1 MCAGH
6 LGITELD
13 QDHIQYMERLVNRLF
28 DLRLFRSFKVKT
40 TPRWIVL
47 LLDMLIVIACYIAT
61 VVAGIY
67 SMHMVIPP
75 QTILLNGFLVLA
87 VYFVVTYVSKSYTCV
102 IRLSVIEDL
111 YRIFMAI
118 VFSTLLLFG
127 FNVVKMALTGK
138 PFLKYWDI
146 LIIGALAFSIMMIE
160 RLCIKYLYM
169 RMNSATE
176 GRKRVLV
183 LGTSFSSVFLANAL
197 KGEIG
202 GKYLPVGLLSIKG
215 GQDNP
220 EINGFK
226 VYKFDPATMAE
237 MFEKNNIDA
246 LIFDSKSNNLM
257 SSGFADYFI
266 KNDIALLAMN
276 QVAEFEQDKDTD
288 KGISTFVKEVQIE
301 DLLGRD
307 PIVLNNPMVSEQI
320 KGSCVLIT
328 GACGSIG
335 SEIVRQ
341 VVNYGASKV
350 VLYDQAETPMH
361 DISLEMKSNPRAHIE
376 LFMGDVRNRDRL
388 EEAFKKFRP
397 RYVFHAAAYKHVPM
411 MEINPT
417 EAILANVMGT
427 RNVADLSLKYD
438 VYKFVMISTDKAVN
452 PTNVMGCT
460 KRLAEIYCQ
469 SLYYDA
475 QRMGKKTKFITTRF
489 GNVLGSNGSVIPLFR
504 KQIAA
509 GGPVTVTHKEII
521 RYFMT
526 IPEACS
532 LVLEAGCMGN
542 GGEIYIFDMG
552 EPVKIYDLARRM
564 ISLAGLKP
572 DVDIKI
578 VEVGL
583 RPGEK
588 LYEELLNDKEKTTA
602 TVNKKIMVAKVRTY
616 NYKDVCVNIDKIIA
630 LAAQG
635 DVHGMIYAM
644 KEFVPEYK
652 SQHSQYESID
662 KEIEGLES
670 SPLQTET
677 VNPGQPTAE

>member
-1 MCAGH
+1 
-6 LGITELD
+6 
-13 QDHIQYMERLVNRLF
+13 MERLVNRLF

>member
-1 MCAGH
+1 
-6 LGITELD
+6 
-13 QDHIQYMERLVNRLF
+13 METLINKLL
-28 DLRLFRSFKVKT
+28 DLRIFRWFKVKT
-40 TPRWIVL
+40 TPRWIIL
-47 LLDMLIVIACYIAT
+47 LLDMIIVMAGFIAT
-61 VVAGIY
+61 VVADMY
-67 SMHMVIPP
+67 STHFVLPSG
-75 QTILLNGFLVLA
+75 TILLNASLVLA
-87 VYFVVTYVSKSYTCV
+87 VYFAVSFISKSYTCV

-111 YRIFMAI
+111 YRIFLVI
-118 VFSTLLLFG
+118 VLSTLLLCVI
-127 FNVVKMALTGK
+127 NVLKLVVTGSTFMK
-138 PFLKYWDI
+138 FWDI
-146 LIIGALAFSIMMIE
+146 LVIGALSFSMMMVE

-169 RMNSATE
+169 RMNSATK

-183 LGTSFSSVFLANAL
+183 LGTSFASVFLANAL

-202 GKYLPVGLLSIKG
+202 GKYLPVGLLSIKAG
-215 GQDNP
+215 EETS

-226 VYKFDPATMAE
+226 VYRFDPTTMTDL
-237 MFEKNNIDA
+237 FGRKNIDA
-246 LIFDSKSNNLM
+246 LLFDSKSMSLM
-257 SSGFADYFI
+257 KSGFADYFI
-266 KNDIALLAMN
+266 KNDIPLLAMN
-276 QVAEFEQDKDTD
+276 KVAEFDQERNDKS
-288 KGISTFVKEVQIE
+288 ISTFIKEVQIE

-307 PIVLNNPMVSEQI
+307 PIVLDNPLVSEHI

-341 VVNYGASKV
+341 VANYGASKI
-350 VLYDQAETPMH
+350 VLFDQAETPMH
-361 DISLEMKSNPRAHIE
+361 DLSLEMKKNFPTANVE
-376 LFMGDVRNRDRL
+376 LVMGDVRNRERV
-388 EEAFKKFRP
+388 EEAFKEFRP

-417 EAILANVMGT
+417 EAILANVRGT
-427 RNVADLSLKYD
+427 RNVADLALKYD

-469 SLYYDA
+469 SLYFDA
-475 QRMGKKTKFITTRF
+475 QRKGKNTQFITTRF

-504 KQIAA
+504 RQIAA

-532 LVLEAGCMGN
+532 LVLEAGCMGS

-578 VEVGL
+578 EEIGL

-602 TVNKKIMVAKVRTY
+602 TVNKKIMIAKVKTY
-616 NYKDVCVNIDKIIA
+616 DYQDVCAKIDNIIS
-630 LAAQG
+630 LAASG
-635 DVHGMIYAM
+635 DTHSMIYAM

-652 SQHSQYESID
+652 SQNSQFESID
-662 KEIEGLES
+662 KEIKSHDG
-670 SPLQTET
+670 
-677 VNPGQPTAE
+677 N

>member
-1 MCAGH
+1 M
-6 LGITELD
+6 LD
-13 QDHIQYMERLVNRLF
+13 MV
-28 DLRLFRSFKVKT
+28 
-40 TPRWIVL
+40 IVL
-47 LLDMLIVIACYIAT
+47 ISYAATVIADTYSLHIVTGPLNVLFVAAIVI
-61 VVAGIY
+61 G
-67 SMHMVIPP
+67 
-75 QTILLNGFLVLA
+75 
-87 VYFVVTYVSKSYTCV
+87 VYFVVSYISKSYTCV

-111 YRIFMAI
+111 YRIFIAVI
-118 VFSTLLLFG
+118 IASVILCVINALWLVFAHAELIKFW
-127 FNVVKMALTGK
+127 N
-138 PFLKYWDI
+138 I
-146 LIIGALAFSIMMIE
+146 LVIGALSFSMMMIE

-169 RMNSATE
+169 RMNNATE

-183 LGTSFSSVFLANAL
+183 LGTTFNSVFLANAL

-202 GKYLPVGLLSIKG
+202 GKYLPVGLLSIKS
-215 GQDNP
+215 NNTNS
-220 EINGFK
+220 EINGLK
-226 VYKFDPATMAE
+226 IYHFDPKTTSDEFA
-237 MFEKNNIDA
+237 KNGIVGLIYDA
-246 LIFDSKSNNLM
+246 KSNNLM

-276 QVAEFEQDKDTD
+276 KVAEFEQDDPKGQNE
-288 KGISTFVKEVQIE
+288 KGISTYIKEVQIE

-307 PIVLNNPMVSEQI
+307 PIVLNNPLVSKHI
-320 KGSCVLIT
+320 NGSCVLIT

-341 VVNYGASKV
+341 VASYHASKII
-350 VLYDQAETPMH
+350 LFDQAETPMH
-361 DISLEMKSNPRAHIE
+361 DISLEMKKDYPDADIE
-376 LFMGDVRNRDRL
+376 LFMGDVRNRERV
-388 EEAFKKFRP
+388 EEAFEKFHP
-397 RYVFHAAAYKHVPM
+397 SYVFHAAAYKHVPM

-427 RNVADLSLKYD
+427 RNVADLALKYG

-469 SLYYDA
+469 SLFHDA
-475 QRMGKKTKFITTRF
+475 QQKGKKTQFITTRF

-552 EPVKIYDLARRM
+552 EPVKIYDMARRM

-578 VEVGL
+578 EEIGL

-602 TVNKKIMVAKVRTY
+602 TVNKKIMVAKVKMY
-616 NYKDVCVNIDKIIA
+616 DYKDVCTHIDKIIA
-630 LAAQG
+630 FASKG
-635 DVHGMIYAM
+635 DVHEMIYAM

-652 SQHSQYESID
+652 SMHSKFEAID
-662 KEIEGLES
+662 KEIENEGK
-670 SPLQTET
+670 P
-677 VNPGQPTAE
+677 VAPNAVQPTAE

>member
-1 MCAGH
+1 
-6 LGITELD
+6 
-13 QDHIQYMERLVNRLF
+13 MEKLIHKLLS
-28 DLRLFRSFKVKT
+28 LRIVRSFRVRT
-40 TPRWIVL
+40 TPRWIIL
-47 LLDMLIVIACYIAT
+47 LLDMLIVTVCYIAT
-61 VVAGIY
+61 VVADMY
-67 SMHMVIPP
+67 SVHTFVTPITVFVNWLIFFSVYTVIAY
-75 QTILLNGFLVLA
+75 I
-87 VYFVVTYVSKSYTCV
+87 SKSYVYV

-111 YRIFMAI
+111 YRVFMSVMVATI
-118 VFSTLLLFG
+118 ILVFLNVMKLLI
-127 FNVVKMALTGK
+127 TGE
-138 PFLKYWDI
+138 PFMKFWNI
-146 LIIGALAFSIMMIE
+146 LIIAAFSFSLMMIE

-176 GRKRVLV
+176 GRKRVMV
-183 LGTSFSSVFLANAL
+183 LGTTFNSLFLANAL

-202 GKYLPVGLLSIKG
+202 GKYLPVGLLSIKSN
-215 GQDNP
+215 QDVT
-220 EINGFK
+220 EMNGFK
-226 VYKFDPATMAE
+226 VYRFDPSTITE
-237 MFEKNNIDA
+237 VFKEKNIEG
-246 LIFDSKSNNLM
+246 LIYDSKNNNLM
-257 SSGFADYFI
+257 RSGFADFFI

-276 QVAEFEQDKDTD
+276 RVEEFDQDNAENGQS
-288 KGISTFVKEVQIE
+288 GISTYIKEVQIE

-307 PIVLNNPMVSEQI
+307 PIVLNNPLVSQHI

-341 VVNYGASKV
+341 VANYGARKI
-350 VLYDQAETPMH
+350 VLFDQAETPMH
-361 DISLEMKSNPRAHIE
+361 DISLEMKRLFPKADIE
-376 LFMGDVRNRDRL
+376 LFMGDVRNRERV
-388 EEAFKKFRP
+388 EEVFAKFRP
-397 RYVFHAAAYKHVPM
+397 CYVFHAAAYKHVPM
-411 MEINPT
+411 MEINAT
-417 EAILANVMGT
+417 EAILANVKGT
-427 RNVADLSLKYD
+427 RNVADLALKYD

-469 SLYYDA
+469 SLFFDA
-475 QRMGKKTKFITTRF
+475 QRRGKKTQFITTRF

-532 LVLEAGCMGN
+532 LVLEAGCMGS

-552 EPVKIYDLARRM
+552 EPVKIYDMARRM

-572 DVDIKI
+572 DIDIKI
-578 VEVGL
+578 EEIGL

-602 TVNKKIMVAKVRTY
+602 TVNKKIMIAKVKIY
-616 NYKDVCVNIDKIIA
+616 DYKDVCEHIDHIIA
-630 LAAQG
+630 LAAKG
-635 DVHGMIYAM
+635 NVHDMVYAM

-652 SQHSQYESID
+652 SQHSSFESID
-662 KEIEGLES
+662 KEIAAIDQS
-670 SPLQTET
+670 QSDPSRLQ
-677 VNPGQPTAE
+677 PKAE

>member
-1 MCAGH
+1 MCV
-6 LGITELD
+6 LTELRN
-13 QDHIQYMERLVNRLF
+13 IQMERLIDKLL
-28 DLRLFRSFKVKT
+28 DLRIFRAFKVKT
-40 TPRWIVL
+40 TPRWIIL
-47 LLDMLIVIACYIAT
+47 LLDMVIVLTCFVAT
-61 VVAGIY
+61 VVADMY
-67 SMHMVIPP
+67 SQHTVLPS
-75 QTILLNGFLVLA
+75 QTILLNAFIIFA
-87 VYFVVTYVSKSYTCV
+87 VYFAVSYVSKSYTCV

-111 YRIFMAI
+111 YRIFMVI
-118 VFSTLLLFG
+118 VISTLVLCGL
-127 FNVVKMALTGK
+127 NVVRLVIADA
-138 PFLKYWDI
+138 PFMKFWDI
-146 LIIGALAFSIMMIE
+146 LVIGALSFSLMMIE

-183 LGTSFSSVFLANAL
+183 LGTSFASVLLANAL

-202 GKYLPVGLLSIKG
+202 GKYLPVGLLSIKA
-215 GQDNP
+215 GQENS

-226 VYKFDPATMAE
+226 VYRFDPTRMSDIFAQD
-237 MFEKNNIDA
+237 NIEA
-246 LIFDSKSNNLM
+246 LIFDSKSRNLM
-257 SSGFADYFI
+257 SSGFADFFI

-276 QVAEFEQDKDTD
+276 RVAEFEQDNEKEGDRN
-288 KGISTFVKEVQIE
+288 ISTYIKEVQIE

-307 PIVLNNPMVSEQI
+307 PIVLNNSLVSDHI

-341 VVNYGASKV
+341 VANYGASKIV
-350 VLYDQAETPMH
+350 MFDQAETPMH
-361 DISLEMKSNPRAHIE
+361 DLALEMRKSHPNAHIE
-376 LFMGDVRNRDRL
+376 LFMGDVRNRERV
-388 EEAFKKFRP
+388 EQAFKDFRP

-427 RNVADLSLKYD
+427 RNVADLALKYE

-469 SLYYDA
+469 SLFYDA
-475 QRMGKKTKFITTRF
+475 QRQGKKTQYITTRF

-504 KQIAA
+504 KQIAS
-509 GGPVTVTHKEII
+509 GGPVTVTHKDII

-552 EPVKIYDLARRM
+552 EPVKIYDMARRM

-572 DVDIKI
+572 DIDIKI
-578 VEVGL
+578 EEIGL

-602 TVNKKIMVAKVRTY
+602 TVNKKIMTAKVKTY
-616 NYKDVCVNIDKIIA
+616 DYKDVCANIDQIIK
-630 LAAQG
+630 LAACG

-652 SQHSQYESID
+652 SQHSEFETID
-662 KEIEGLES
+662 KEIESDGADT
-670 SPLQTET
+670 PTKT
-677 VNPGQPTAE
+677 QPTAE

>member
-1 MCAGH
+1 
-6 LGITELD
+6 
-13 QDHIQYMERLVNRLF
+13 
-28 DLRLFRSFKVKT
+28 
-40 TPRWIVL
+40 
-47 LLDMLIVIACYIAT
+47 MLIVIACYIAT

-67 SMHMVIPP
+67 SLHSVIPP

-127 FNVVKMALTGK
+127 FNVVKMAMTGK

-146 LIIGALAFSIMMIE
+146 VVIAALSFSIMMIE

-469 SLYYDA
+469 SLYFDA
-475 QRMGKKTKFITTRF
+475 QRKGKKTKFITTRF

-504 KQIAA
+504 KQIAD

-652 SQHSQYESID
+652 SQHSEYESID
-662 KEIEGLES
+662 KEIEGLER

-677 VNPGQPTAE
+677 VYPGQPTAE

>member
-1 MCAGH
+1 
-6 LGITELD
+6 
-13 QDHIQYMERLVNRLF
+13 MERLIDKLL
-28 DLRLFRSFKVKT
+28 DLRLFRSFKVRT
-40 TPRWIVL
+40 TPRWIIL
-47 LLDMLIVIACYIAT
+47 LLDMLIVLFCFVAT
-61 VVAGIY
+61 VVADMY
-67 SMHMVIPP
+67 SMHTVTAPA
-75 QTILLNGFLVLA
+75 TIIINAFIVLA
-87 VYFVVTYVSKSYTCV
+87 VYFLVTYISKSYTCV

-118 VFSTLLLFG
+118 AVSTLLLIGINILKLAF
-127 FNVVKMALTGK
+127 TGV
-138 PFLKYWDI
+138 PFMKFWNI
-146 LIIGALAFSIMMIE
+146 LIIGALSFSLMMIE

-169 RMNSATE
+169 RMNSDTKD
-176 GRKRVLV
+176 RKRVLV
-183 LGTSFSSVFLANAL
+183 LGTSFSSVLLANAL

-202 GKYLPVGLLSIKG
+202 GKFLPVGLLSIKSG
-215 GQDNP
+215 PDNS

-226 VYKFDPATMAE
+226 VYRFDPLKMNEIFAE
-237 MFEKNNIDA
+237 QSIDA
-246 LIFDSKSNNLM
+246 LLFDSKSYNLM

-266 KNDIALLAMN
+266 KNDIKLLAMN
-276 QVAEFEQDKDTD
+276 KVAEFEQDRGNRPG
-288 KGISTFVKEVQIE
+288 GISTLIKEVQIE

-307 PIVLNNPMVSEQI
+307 PIVLNNPLVNQHIS
-320 KGSCVLIT
+320 GTCVLIT

-341 VVNYGASKV
+341 VANYRASKI
-350 VLYDQAETPMH
+350 VLFDQAETPMH
-361 DISLEMKSNPRAHIE
+361 DIALEMRNDYPDADIE
-376 LFMGDVRNRDRL
+376 LFMGDVRNRERV
-388 EEAFKKFRP
+388 EEAFEKFRP
-397 RYVFHAAAYKHVPM
+397 QYVFHAAAYKHVPM

-427 RNVADLSLKYD
+427 RNVADLALKYD

-469 SLYYDA
+469 SLFFDA
-475 QRMGKKTKFITTRF
+475 QRRGKKTKFITTRF

-504 KQIAA
+504 RQIAA
-509 GGPVTVTHKEII
+509 GGPVTVTHKDII

-532 LVLEAGCMGN
+532 LVLEAGCMGH

-552 EPVKIYDLARRM
+552 EPVKIYDMARRM

-572 DVDIKI
+572 DIDIKI
-578 VEVGL
+578 VEIGL

-602 TVNKKIMVAKVRTY
+602 TVNRKIMIAKVRTY
-616 NYKDVCVNIDKIIA
+616 DYQDVCNNIDKIIS
-630 LAAQG
+630 LASKG

-652 SQHSQYESID
+652 SQHSRFEAID
-662 KEIEGLES
+662 KEIEGEARS
-670 SPLQTET
+670 E
-677 VNPGQPTAE
+677 NPDINQPTAE

>member
-1 MCAGH
+1 M
-6 LGITELD
+6 D
-13 QDHIQYMERLVNRLF
+13 RLVNRLF

-47 LLDMLIVIACYIAT
+47 LLDMLIVIACYIMT

-67 SMHMVIPP
+67 SLHMVIPP

-127 FNVVKMALTGK
+127 FKVVKMAMTGT

-146 LIIGALAFSIMMIE
+146 LIIGALSFSIMMIE

-388 EEAFKKFRP
+388 EEAFQKFRP

-427 RNVADLSLKYD
+427 RNVADLALKYD

-504 KQIAA
+504 KQIAE
-509 GGPVTVTHKEII
+509 GGPVTVTHKDII

-602 TVNKKIMVAKVRTY
+602 TVNKKIMIAKVRTY
-616 NYKDVCVNIDKIIA
+616 NYNDVCVNIDKIIN
-630 LAAQG
+630 LASQG

-662 KEIEGLES
+662 KEIEGLEHN
-670 SPLQTET
+670 PLQTET

>member
-1 MCAGH
+1 
-6 LGITELD
+6 
-13 QDHIQYMERLVNRLF
+13 MEQLINKLM

-40 TPRWIVL
+40 TPRWIIL
-47 LLDMLIVIACYIAT
+47 LLDMLIVMVSYIST
-61 VVAGIY
+61 VVADMY
-67 SMHMVIPP
+67 SLHIVNTPLNFL
-75 QTILLNGFLVLA
+75 TIGAIVFI
-87 VYFVVTYVSKSYTCV
+87 VYFAVSYISKSYTCV

-111 YRIFMAI
+111 YRIFMA
-118 VFSTLLLFG
+118 VAASTLLLATINTLWLGITHTELMKFW
-127 FNVVKMALTGK
+127 N
-138 PFLKYWDI
+138 I
-146 LIIGALAFSIMMIE
+146 LIIGALSFSMMMIE

-169 RMNSATE
+169 RMNSAVE

-183 LGTSFSSVFLANAL
+183 LGTSFNSVFLANAL

-202 GKYLPVGLLSIKG
+202 GKYLPVGLLSIKA
-215 GQDNP
+215 NETRN
-220 EINGFK
+220 EINGLK
-226 VYKFDPATMAE
+226 IYHFDPETIGE
-237 MFEKNNIDA
+237 TFNRDNIDG
-246 LIFDSKSNNLM
+246 LIFDAKSNNLM
-257 SSGFADYFI
+257 SSGFADCFI
-266 KNDIALLAMN
+266 KNDIALLSIN
-276 QVAEFEQDKDTD
+276 RVAEFDNESEKDNNT
-288 KGISTFVKEVQIE
+288 GISTFIKEVQIE

-307 PIVLNNPMVSEQI
+307 PIVLNNPLVNKHI
-320 KGSCVLIT
+320 NGSCVLIT

-341 VVNYGASKV
+341 VSNYGAKKII
-350 VLYDQAETPMH
+350 LFDQAETPMH
-361 DISLEMKSNPRAHIE
+361 DLSLEMKKDHPEADIE
-376 LFMGDVRNRDRL
+376 LFMGDVRNRERV

-397 RYVFHAAAYKHVPM
+397 CYVFHAAAYKHVPM

-417 EAILANVMGT
+417 EAIIANVKGT
-427 RNVADLSLKYD
+427 RNVADIALKYD

-452 PTNVMGCT
+452 PTNIMGCT

-469 SLYYDA
+469 SLFYDS
-475 QRMGKKTKFITTRF
+475 QRKGKKTQFITTRF

-504 KQIAA
+504 KQIAS
-509 GGPVTVTHKEII
+509 GGPVTVTHKDII

-552 EPVKIYDLARRM
+552 EPVKIYDMARRM

-578 VEVGL
+578 EEIGL

-602 TVNKKIMVAKVRTY
+602 TVNKKIMIAKVKTY
-616 NYKDVCVNIDKIIA
+616 NYADVCKNIDKIINCA
-630 LAAQG
+630 SRG
-635 DVHGMIYAM
+635 DVHGMVYAM

-652 SQHSQYESID
+652 SQHSKFEAID
-662 KEIEGLES
+662 REIENENEEKT
-670 SPLQTET
+670 PLSMLAA
-677 VNPGQPTAE
+677 QPHAE

>member
-1 MCAGH
+1 
-6 LGITELD
+6 
-13 QDHIQYMERLVNRLF
+13 MERLINKLL
-28 DLRLFRSFKVKT
+28 DLRLFRSFRVRT
-40 TPRWIVL
+40 TPRWIIL
-47 LLDMLIVIACYIAT
+47 LLDMLIVLTCFVVT
-61 VVAGIY
+61 VVAGMY
-67 SMHMVIPP
+67 SQHTVTPS
-75 QTILLNGFLVLA
+75 QTILLNAFIVFA
-87 VYFVVTYVSKSYTCV
+87 VYFAVSYVSKSYTCV

-111 YRIFMAI
+111 YRIFMVI
-118 VFSTLLLFG
+118 VISTLALFG
-127 FNVVKMALTGK
+127 LNVVKLIVSGS
-138 PFLKYWDI
+138 PFMKFWDI
-146 LIIGALAFSIMMIE
+146 LVIGAFSFSLMMIE

-169 RMNSATE
+169 RMNSVTE

-183 LGTSFSSVFLANAL
+183 LGTTFTSVLLANAL

-202 GKYLPVGLLSIKG
+202 GKYLPVGLLSIKA
-215 GQDNP
+215 GQENS

-226 VYKFDPATMAE
+226 VYRFDPTRMTDIFATDH
-237 MFEKNNIDA
+237 IDG
-246 LIFDSKSNNLM
+246 LIFDNKSRNLM
-257 SSGFADYFI
+257 NSGFADYFI
-266 KNDIALLAMN
+266 KNDIALLSMN
-276 QVAEFEQDKDTD
+276 RVAEFEQDND
-288 KGISTFVKEVQIE
+288 KEDDRNISTYIKEVQIE

-307 PIVLNNPMVSEQI
+307 PIVLNNSLVSDHI

-341 VVNYGASKV
+341 VANYGASKI
-350 VLYDQAETPMH
+350 VLFDQAETPMH
-361 DISLEMKSNPRAHIE
+361 DLALEMRKDHPKAHIE
-376 LFMGDVRNRDRL
+376 LFMGDVRNRERV
-388 EEAFKKFRP
+388 EQAFKEFRP

-427 RNVADLSLKYD
+427 RNVADLALKYN
-438 VYKFVMISTDKAVN
+438 VFKFVMISTDKAVN

-469 SLYYDA
+469 SLFYDA
-475 QRMGKKTKFITTRF
+475 QKQGKKTQFITTRF

-504 KQIAA
+504 RQIAA
-509 GGPVTVTHKEII
+509 GGPVTVTHKDII

-552 EPVKIYDLARRM
+552 EPVKIYDMARRM

-572 DVDIKI
+572 DIDIKI
-578 VEVGL
+578 EEIGL

-602 TVNKKIMVAKVRTY
+602 TVNRKIMTAKVKTY
-616 NYKDVCVNIDKIIA
+616 AYKEVCSNIDQIIK
-630 LAAQG
+630 LAKNG

-652 SQHSQYESID
+652 SQHSQFETID
-662 KEIEGLES
+662 KEIESDGTS
-670 SPLQTET
+670 AAPSKS
-677 VNPGQPTAE
+677 QPNAE

>member
-1 MCAGH
+1 M
-6 LGITELD
+6 
-13 QDHIQYMERLVNRLF
+13 

-40 TPRWIVL
+40 TPRWIIL
-47 LLDMLIVIACYIAT
+47 LLDMLIVMISFAAT
-61 VVAGIY
+61 VLAGMFSSDPSPTANTI
-67 SMHMVIPP
+67 MVYA
-75 QTILLNGFLVLA
+75 FVVFA
-87 VYFVVTYVSKSYTCV
+87 VYFAVTYISKSYTCV

-118 VFSTLLLFG
+118 SFSTLVLFIIKFSIKLIFG
-127 FNVVKMALTGK
+127 WS
-138 PFLKYWDI
+138 FLKYWDI
-146 LIIGALAFSIMMIE
+146 LVIGALSFSLMMIE

-183 LGTSFSSVFLANAL
+183 LGTSFNSVFLANAL

-202 GKYLPVGLLSIKG
+202 GKYLPVGLLSIKAG
-215 GQDNP
+215 AENS

-226 VYKFDPATMAE
+226 VYRFNPTTMSDLFASDT
-237 MFEKNNIDA
+237 IDA
-246 LIFDSKSNNLM
+246 LIFDAKSNNLM
-257 SSGFADYFI
+257 SSGFADFFI

-276 QVAEFEQDKDTD
+276 KVAEFEQDKDSD
-288 KGISTFVKEVQIE
+288 KNISTFIKEVQIE

-307 PIVLNNPMVSEQI
+307 PIVLNNPLVSEHI

-341 VVNYGASKV
+341 VANYGASKI
-350 VLYDQAETPMH
+350 VLFDQAETPMH
-361 DISLEMKSNPRAHIE
+361 DISLEMKKERPNADIE
-376 LFMGDVRNRDRL
+376 LFMGDVRNRERV
-388 EEAFKKFRP
+388 EEAFAKFRP

-427 RNVADLSLKYD
+427 RNVADLALKYD

-469 SLYYDA
+469 SLFFEA
-475 QRMGKKTKFITTRF
+475 QHRGKKTQFITTRF

-532 LVLEAGCMGN
+532 LVLEAGCMGS

-572 DVDIKI
+572 GVDIKI
-578 VEVGL
+578 EEIGL

-602 TVNKKIMVAKVRTY
+602 TVNKKIMIAKVKIY
-616 NYKDVCVNIDKIIA
+616 DYQEVCAHLDNIIK
-630 LAAQG
+630 LASAG

-652 SQHSQYESID
+652 SQHSRFEAID
-662 KEIEGLES
+662 KEIEGEETPA
-670 SPLQTET
+670 SPEVVQ
-677 VNPGQPTAE
+677 QSAE

>member
-1 MCAGH
+1 M
-6 LGITELD
+6 
-13 QDHIQYMERLVNRLF
+13 
-28 DLRLFRSFKVKT
+28 DLRILRSFKVRT
-40 TPRWIVL
+40 TPRWIIL
-47 LLDMLIVIACYIAT
+47 LLDMVIVLISYAATVIADTYSLHIVTGPLNVLFVAAIVI
-61 VVAGIY
+61 G
-67 SMHMVIPP
+67 
-75 QTILLNGFLVLA
+75 
-87 VYFVVTYVSKSYTCV
+87 VYFVVSYISKSYTCV

-111 YRIFMAI
+111 YRIFIAVI
-118 VFSTLLLFG
+118 IASVILCVINALWLVFAHAELIKFW
-127 FNVVKMALTGK
+127 N
-138 PFLKYWDI
+138 I
-146 LIIGALAFSIMMIE
+146 LVIGALSFSMMMIE

-169 RMNSATE
+169 RMNNATE

-183 LGTSFSSVFLANAL
+183 LGTTFNSVFLANAL

-202 GKYLPVGLLSIKG
+202 GKYLPVGLLSIKS
-215 GQDNP
+215 NNTNS
-220 EINGFK
+220 EINGLK
-226 VYKFDPATMAE
+226 IYHFDPKTTSDEFA
-237 MFEKNNIDA
+237 KNGIVGLIYDA
-246 LIFDSKSNNLM
+246 KSNNLM

-276 QVAEFEQDKDTD
+276 KVAEFEQDDPKGQNE
-288 KGISTFVKEVQIE
+288 KGISTYIKEVQIE

-307 PIVLNNPMVSEQI
+307 PIVLNNPLVSKHI
-320 KGSCVLIT
+320 NGSCVLIT

-341 VVNYGASKV
+341 VASYHASKII
-350 VLYDQAETPMH
+350 LFDQAETPMH
-361 DISLEMKSNPRAHIE
+361 DISLEMKKDYPEADIE
-376 LFMGDVRNRDRL
+376 LFMGDVRNRERV
-388 EEAFKKFRP
+388 EEAFNKFHP
-397 RYVFHAAAYKHVPM
+397 SYVFHAAAYKHVPM

-427 RNVADLSLKYD
+427 RNVADLALKYG

-469 SLYYDA
+469 SLFHDA
-475 QRMGKKTKFITTRF
+475 QQKGKKTQFITTRF

-552 EPVKIYDLARRM
+552 EPVKIYDMARRM

-578 VEVGL
+578 EEIGL

-602 TVNKKIMVAKVRTY
+602 TVNKKIMVAKVKMY
-616 NYKDVCVNIDKIIA
+616 DYKDVCTHIDKIIA
-630 LAAQG
+630 FASKG
-635 DVHGMIYAM
+635 DVHEMVYAM

-652 SQHSQYESID
+652 SMHSKFEAID
-662 KEIEGLES
+662 KEIENEGK
-670 SPLQTET
+670 PIAPNA
-677 VNPGQPTAE
+677 VQPTAE

>member
-1 MCAGH
+1 
-6 LGITELD
+6 
-13 QDHIQYMERLVNRLF
+13 MERLINKLL
-28 DLRLFRSFKVKT
+28 DLRLFRSFRVRT
-40 TPRWIVL
+40 TPRWIIL
-47 LLDMLIVIACYIAT
+47 LLDMLIVLTCFVVT
-61 VVAGIY
+61 VVADMYTQHIVTP
-67 SMHMVIPP
+67 S
-75 QTILLNGFLVLA
+75 QTILLNAFIVFA
-87 VYFVVTYVSKSYTCV
+87 VYFAVSYVSKSYTCV

-111 YRIFMAI
+111 YRIFMVI
-118 VFSTLLLFG
+118 VISTLALFG
-127 FNVVKMALTGK
+127 LNVVKLIVSGT
-138 PFLKYWDI
+138 PFMKFWDI
-146 LIIGALAFSIMMIE
+146 LVIGAFSFSLMMIE

-169 RMNSATE
+169 RMNSVTE

-183 LGTSFSSVFLANAL
+183 LGTTFTSVLLANAL

-202 GKYLPVGLLSIKG
+202 GKYLPVGLLSIKA
-215 GQDNP
+215 GQENS

-226 VYKFDPATMAE
+226 VYRFDPTRMTDIFATDH
-237 MFEKNNIDA
+237 IDG
-246 LIFDSKSNNLM
+246 LIFDNKSRNLM
-257 SSGFADYFI
+257 NSGFADYFI
-266 KNDIALLAMN
+266 KNDIALLSMN
-276 QVAEFEQDKDTD
+276 RVAEFEQDND
-288 KGISTFVKEVQIE
+288 KEDDRNISTYIKEVQIE

-307 PIVLNNPMVSEQI
+307 PIVLNNSLVSDHI

-341 VVNYGASKV
+341 VANYGASKI
-350 VLYDQAETPMH
+350 VLFDQAETPMH
-361 DISLEMKSNPRAHIE
+361 DLALEMRKDHPKAHIE
-376 LFMGDVRNRDRL
+376 LFMGDVRNRERV
-388 EEAFKKFRP
+388 EQAFKEFRP

-411 MEINPT
+411 MELNPS

-427 RNVADLSLKYD
+427 RNVADLALKYN
-438 VYKFVMISTDKAVN
+438 VFKFVMISTDKAVN

-469 SLYYDA
+469 SLFYDA
-475 QRMGKKTKFITTRF
+475 QKQGKKTQFITTRF

-504 KQIAA
+504 RQIAA
-509 GGPVTVTHKEII
+509 GGPVTVTHKDII

-552 EPVKIYDLARRM
+552 EPVKIYDMARRM

-572 DVDIKI
+572 DIDIKI
-578 VEVGL
+578 EEIGL

-602 TVNKKIMVAKVRTY
+602 TVNRKIMTAKVKTY
-616 NYKDVCVNIDKIIA
+616 AYKEVCSNIDQIIK
-630 LAAQG
+630 LAKNG

-652 SQHSQYESID
+652 SQHSQFETID
-662 KEIEGLES
+662 KEIESDGTS
-670 SPLQTET
+670 AAPSKS
-677 VNPGQPTAE
+677 QPNAE

>member
-1 MCAGH
+1 M
-6 LGITELD
+6 LD
-13 QDHIQYMERLVNRLF
+13 MV
-28 DLRLFRSFKVKT
+28 
-40 TPRWIVL
+40 IVL
-47 LLDMLIVIACYIAT
+47 ISYAATVIADTYSLHIVTGPLNVLFVAAIVI
-61 VVAGIY
+61 G
-67 SMHMVIPP
+67 
-75 QTILLNGFLVLA
+75 
-87 VYFVVTYVSKSYTCV
+87 VYFVVSYISKSYTCV

-111 YRIFMAI
+111 YRIFIAVI
-118 VFSTLLLFG
+118 IASVILCVINALWLVFAHAELIKFW
-127 FNVVKMALTGK
+127 N
-138 PFLKYWDI
+138 I
-146 LIIGALAFSIMMIE
+146 LVIGALSFSMMMIE

-169 RMNSATE
+169 RMNNATE

-183 LGTSFSSVFLANAL
+183 LGTTFNSVFLANAL

-202 GKYLPVGLLSIKG
+202 GKYLPVGLLSIKS
-215 GQDNP
+215 NNTNS
-220 EINGFK
+220 EINGLK
-226 VYKFDPATMAE
+226 IYHFDPKTTSDEFA
-237 MFEKNNIDA
+237 KNGIVGLIYDA
-246 LIFDSKSNNLM
+246 KSNNLM

-276 QVAEFEQDKDTD
+276 KVAEFEQDDPKGQNE
-288 KGISTFVKEVQIE
+288 KGISTYIKEVQIE

-307 PIVLNNPMVSEQI
+307 PIVLNNPLVSKHI
-320 KGSCVLIT
+320 NGSCVLIT

-341 VVNYGASKV
+341 VASYHASKII
-350 VLYDQAETPMH
+350 LFDQAETPMH
-361 DISLEMKSNPRAHIE
+361 DISLEMKKDYPDADIE
-376 LFMGDVRNRDRL
+376 LFMGDVRNRERV
-388 EEAFKKFRP
+388 EEAFEKFHP
-397 RYVFHAAAYKHVPM
+397 SYVFHAAAYKHVPM

-427 RNVADLSLKYD
+427 RNVADLALKYG

-469 SLYYDA
+469 SLFHDA
-475 QRMGKKTKFITTRF
+475 QQKGKKTQFITTRF

-552 EPVKIYDLARRM
+552 EPVKIYDMARRM

-578 VEVGL
+578 EEIGL

-602 TVNKKIMVAKVRTY
+602 TVNKKIMVAKVKMY
-616 NYKDVCVNIDKIIA
+616 DYKDVCTHIDKIITFA
-630 LAAQG
+630 SKG
-635 DVHGMIYAM
+635 DVHEMVYAM

-652 SQHSQYESID
+652 SMHSKFEAID
-662 KEIEGLES
+662 KEIENEGK
-670 SPLQTET
+670 PIAPNA
-677 VNPGQPTAE
+677 VQPTAE

>member
-1 MCAGH
+1 M
-6 LGITELD
+6 ELF
-13 QDHIQYMERLVNRLF
+13 INNLL
-28 DLRLFRSFKVKT
+28 DLRIFRSFKVRS
-40 TPRWIVL
+40 TPRWIIL
-47 LLDMLIVIACYIAT
+47 LLDMLIVLACFIST
-61 VVAGIY
+61 VVADMY
-67 SMHMVIPP
+67 SLHTVLPS
-75 QTILLNGFLVLA
+75 QTILLNAAIVLV
-87 VYFVVTYVSKSYTCV
+87 VYFAITYLSKSYTCV

-111 YRIFMAI
+111 YRIFMVIAI
-118 VFSTLLLFG
+118 STSVLIG
-127 FNVVKMALTGK
+127 FNVVKLAVTGS
-138 PFLKYWDI
+138 PFMKFWDI
-146 LIIGALAFSIMMIE
+146 LIIGALSFSIMMIE

-169 RMNSATE
+169 RMTSATE

-202 GKYLPVGLLSIKG
+202 GKYLPVGLLSIKAG
-215 GQDNP
+215 PENS

-226 VYKFDPATMAE
+226 VYRFDPTKMSDLFDE
-237 MFEKNNIDA
+237 NNIDA
-246 LIFDSKSNNLM
+246 LIFDSKSTNLM
-257 SSGFADYFI
+257 SSGFADFFI

-276 QVAEFEQDKDTD
+276 KVAEFEQAGGEKENENN
-288 KGISTFVKEVQIE
+288 GISTYIKEVQIE

-307 PIVLNNPMVSEQI
+307 PIVLDNPLVSQHI

-341 VVNYGASKV
+341 VANYGASKI
-350 VLYDQAETPMH
+350 VLFDQAETPMH
-361 DISLEMKSNPRAHIE
+361 DISLEMKKYYPNSHIE
-376 LFMGDVRNRDRL
+376 LVMGDVRDRARL
-388 EEAFKKFRP
+388 EKIFVKFRP
-397 RYVFHAAAYKHVPM
+397 RFVFHAAAYKHVPM
-411 MEINPT
+411 MELNPS
-417 EAILANVMGT
+417 EAILANVQGT
-427 RNVADLSLKYD
+427 RNVADLALQYN

-469 SLYYDA
+469 SLYFDA
-475 QRMGKKTKFITTRF
+475 QRQGKKTQFITTRF

-509 GGPVTVTHKEII
+509 GGPVTVTHKDII

-532 LVLEAGCMGN
+532 LVLEAGCMGS

-578 VEVGL
+578 EEIGL

-602 TVNKKIMVAKVRTY
+602 TVNKKIMIAKVKTY
-616 NYKDVCVNIDKIIA
+616 NYKDVCANIDHIID
-630 LAAQG
+630 LAASG
-635 DVHGMIYAM
+635 DIHGMIYAM

-652 SQHSQYESID
+652 SQHSQFESID
-662 KEIEGLES
+662 KEIENGSLE
-670 SPLQTET
+670 PA
-677 VNPGQPTAE
+677 AE

>member
-1 MCAGH
+1 
-6 LGITELD
+6 
-13 QDHIQYMERLVNRLF
+13 MERLIDKLF
-28 DLRLFRSFKVKT
+28 GLRIFRSFKVRT

-47 LLDMLIVIACYIAT
+47 LLDMLIVMVSYVAT
-61 VVAGIY
+61 VIADMY
-67 SMHMVIPP
+67 SAHAFNAPLAV
-75 QTILLNGFLVLA
+75 LYNGFVVLV
-87 VYFVVTYVSKSYTCV
+87 VYFVVTYISKSYTWV
-102 IRLSVIEDL
+102 IRMSVIEDL
-111 YRIFMAI
+111 YRIFMVIAVSTVLLVI
-118 VFSTLLLFG
+118 LNAARLVLFDVVFIRFW
-127 FNVVKMALTGK
+127 N
-138 PFLKYWDI
+138 I
-146 LIIGALAFSIMMIE
+146 LVIGALSFSLMMIE

-183 LGTSFSSVFLANAL
+183 LGTSFNSVFLANAL

-202 GKYLPVGLLSIKG
+202 GKYLPVGLLSIKT
-215 GQDNP
+215 DEERA
-220 EINGFK
+220 EINGLK
-226 VYKFDPATMAE
+226 IYTYDPTRMNE
-237 MFEKNNIDA
+237 LFEKNNIEA
-246 LIFDSKSNNLM
+246 LIFDSKSHNLM
-257 SSGFADYFI
+257 KSGFADYFI
-266 KNDIALLAMN
+266 KNEIALLAMN
-276 QVAEFEQDKDTD
+276 KVAEFEQESKRDSST
-288 KGISTFVKEVQIE
+288 GISTFIKEVQIE

-307 PIVLNNPMVSEQI
+307 PIVLDNPLVSQHI

-341 VVNYGASKV
+341 VANYGASKII
-350 VLYDQAETPMH
+350 LFDQAETPMH
-361 DISLEMKSNPRAHIE
+361 DIALEMKKDHPTANIE
-376 LFMGDVRNRDRL
+376 LFMGDVRNRERV
-388 EEAFKKFRP
+388 EEAFSKFRP
-397 RYVFHAAAYKHVPM
+397 CYVFHAAAYKHVPM

-427 RNVADLSLKYD
+427 RNVADLALKYD

-469 SLYYDA
+469 SLFFDS
-475 QRMGKKTKFITTRF
+475 QNRGGKTQFITTRF

-509 GGPVTVTHKEII
+509 GGPVTVTHKDII

-532 LVLEAGCMGN
+532 LVLEAGCMGS

-552 EPVKIYDLARRM
+552 DPVKIYDLARRM

-572 DVDIKI
+572 DIDIKI
-578 VEVGL
+578 EEIGL

-602 TVNKKIMVAKVRTY
+602 TVNRKIMIAKVKTY
-616 NYKDVCVNIDKIIA
+616 NYQDVCNNIDHIVS
-630 LAAQG
+630 LASRG
-635 DVHGMIYAM
+635 NVHDMVVAM

-652 SQHSQYESID
+652 SQQSKFESID
-662 KEIEGLES
+662 KEIAARVEA
-670 SPLQTET
+670 PNQ
-677 VNPGQPTAE
+677 

>member
-1 MCAGH
+1 
-6 LGITELD
+6 
-13 QDHIQYMERLVNRLF
+13 MERLINKLL
-28 DLRLFRSFKVKT
+28 DLRLFRSFRVRT
-40 TPRWIVL
+40 TPRWIIL
-47 LLDMLIVIACYIAT
+47 LLDMLIVLTCFVVT
-61 VVAGIY
+61 VVADMY
-67 SMHMVIPP
+67 SQHTVTPS
-75 QTILLNGFLVLA
+75 QTILLNAFIVFA
-87 VYFVVTYVSKSYTCV
+87 VYFAVSYVSKSYTCV

-111 YRIFMAI
+111 YRIFMVI
-118 VFSTLLLFG
+118 VISTLALFG
-127 FNVVKMALTGK
+127 LNVVKLIVSGT
-138 PFLKYWDI
+138 PFMKFWDI
-146 LIIGALAFSIMMIE
+146 LVIGAFSFSLMMIE

-169 RMNSATE
+169 RMNSVTE

-183 LGTSFSSVFLANAL
+183 LGTTFTSVLLANAL

-202 GKYLPVGLLSIKG
+202 GKYLPVGLLSIKA
-215 GQDNP
+215 GQENS

-226 VYKFDPATMAE
+226 VYRFDPTRMTDIFATDH
-237 MFEKNNIDA
+237 IDG
-246 LIFDSKSNNLM
+246 LIFDNKSRNLM
-257 SSGFADYFI
+257 NSGFADYFI
-266 KNDIALLAMN
+266 KNDIALLSMN
-276 QVAEFEQDKDTD
+276 RVAEFEQDND
-288 KGISTFVKEVQIE
+288 KEDDRNISTYIKEVQIE

-307 PIVLNNPMVSEQI
+307 PIVLNNSLVSDHI

-341 VVNYGASKV
+341 VANYGASKI
-350 VLYDQAETPMH
+350 VLFDQAETPMH
-361 DISLEMKSNPRAHIE
+361 DLALEMRKDHPKAHIE
-376 LFMGDVRNRDRL
+376 LFMGDVRNRERV
-388 EEAFKKFRP
+388 EQAFKEFRP

-427 RNVADLSLKYD
+427 RNVADLALKYH
-438 VYKFVMISTDKAVN
+438 VFKFVMISTDKAVN

-469 SLYYDA
+469 SLFYDA
-475 QRMGKKTKFITTRF
+475 QKQGKKTQFITTRF

-504 KQIAA
+504 RQIAA
-509 GGPVTVTHKEII
+509 GGPVTVTHKDII

-552 EPVKIYDLARRM
+552 EPVKIYDMARRM

-572 DVDIKI
+572 DIDIKI
-578 VEVGL
+578 EEIGL

-602 TVNKKIMVAKVRTY
+602 TVNRKIMTAKVKTY
-616 NYKDVCVNIDKIIA
+616 AYNEVCSNIDQIIK
-630 LAAQG
+630 LAKNG

-652 SQHSQYESID
+652 SQHSQFETID
-662 KEIEGLES
+662 KEIESDGTS
-670 SPLQTET
+670 AAPSKS
-677 VNPGQPTAE
+677 QPNAE

>member
-1 MCAGH
+1 M
-6 LGITELD
+6 
-13 QDHIQYMERLVNRLF
+13 
-28 DLRLFRSFKVKT
+28 DLRFIRAFKVRT
-40 TPRWIVL
+40 TPRWIIL
-47 LLDMLIVIACYIAT
+47 LLDMLIVMFSFAAT
-61 VVAGIY
+61 VLAGMFSIHT
-67 SMHMVIPP
+67 SAG
-75 QTILLNGFLVLA
+75 TILVNAFIVFA
-87 VYFVVTYVSKSYTCV
+87 VYFTVTYISKSYTCV

-118 VFSTLLLFG
+118 AFSTIVLFVI
-127 FNVVKMALTGK
+127 NAAVQLITSDRLM
-138 PFLKYWDI
+138 KYWDI
-146 LIIGALAFSIMMIE
+146 LVIGALSFSMMMIE

-183 LGTSFSSVFLANAL
+183 LGTSFNSVFLANAL

-202 GKYLPVGLLSIKG
+202 GKYLPVGLLSIKT
-215 GQDNP
+215 GQDSS

-226 VYKFDPATMAE
+226 VYPFNPATMSEEFA
-237 MFEKNNIDA
+237 KNNIDA
-246 LIFDSKSNNLM
+246 LIFDAKSNNLM

-266 KNDIALLAMN
+266 KNDIPLLAMN
-276 QVAEFEQDKDTD
+276 KVAEFEQDKEGE
-288 KGISTFVKEVQIE
+288 KGISTFIKEVQIE

-307 PIVLNNPMVSEQI
+307 PIVLNNPLVSEHI

-341 VVNYGASKV
+341 VANYGASKI
-350 VLYDQAETPMH
+350 VLFDQAETPMH
-361 DISLEMKSNPRAHIE
+361 DISLEMKKEHPRSNIE
-376 LFMGDVRNRDRL
+376 LFMGDVRNRARV
-388 EEAFKKFRP
+388 EEAFEKFRP

-411 MEINPT
+411 MEINPS

-427 RNVADLSLKYD
+427 RNVADLALKYG

-469 SLYYDA
+469 SLFFEA
-475 QRMGKKTKFITTRF
+475 QRQGKKTKFITTRF

-504 KQIAA
+504 KQIAS

-532 LVLEAGCMGN
+532 LVLEAGCMGS

-572 DVDIKI
+572 GVDIKI
-578 VEVGL
+578 EEIGL

-602 TVNKKIMVAKVRTY
+602 TINKKIMIAKVRTY
-616 NYKDVCVNIDKIIA
+616 DYKEVCAHLDNIIK
-630 LAAQG
+630 LAAAG
-635 DVHGMIYAM
+635 DVHAMIYAM

-652 SQHSQYESID
+652 SQHSRFEAID
-662 KEIEGLES
+662 KEIEGEDK
-670 SPLQTET
+670 SPMPLMA
-677 VNPGQPTAE
+677 QPTAE